1 VSWADGP
8 VNDQSELSV
17 TPPDFGIYIYDPK
30 TQRNKLVYD
39 EENTWELYA
48 QPVARHDEP
57 PPQSSIQNSQD
68 FTKPLT
74 IGSVNITQTSLYSLH
89 GNTVSGAEF
98 DGTPMDEALKS
109 AVKVRIIEGFSSEA
123 AKGVTM
129 FGLTMA
135 EGAAIIGEAP
145 VLADRSWKAEVP
157 AGIPMHLQ
165 AVDRYDLS
173 IRSQTTWIQGMPNE
187 DRMCGGCH
195 EERTT
200 PNLPSTQQLPL
211 AANQF
216 QHFNTAIADRTEYPW
231 YNAAASP
238 TEVQKILDAKCVQCH
253 NDTTNGS
260 QAQEH
265 YSVTM
270 TDQDTGV
277 TSTYNIDRLNFSTR
291 EVTVKYDR
299 KTASYPMSYVSI
311 FYPAALD
318 MERGVKIVGTLPPK
332 WGLPSDARNSKLI
345 EVMNI
350 TNAFDTS
357 GKDTAWA
364 LGQPYS
370 DPNIHGTV
378 RTMHPDDVGIQ
389 LTRDERVA
397 LIRAFDMGGQFYS
410 RQNTGFQAYGPG
422 STATP

>member
-1 VSWADGP
+1 
-8 VNDQSELSV
+8 
-17 TPPDFGIYIYDPK
+17 
-30 TQRNKLVYD
+30 
-39 EENTWELYA
+39 
-48 QPVARHDEP
+48 
-57 PPQSSIQNSQD
+57 
-68 FTKPLT
+68 
-74 IGSVNITQTSLYSLH
+74 
-89 GNTVSGAEF
+89 
-98 DGTPMDEALKS
+98 
-109 AVKVRIIEGFSSEA
+109 VRIIEGFSSEA
-123 AKGVTM
+123 APNVTM
-129 FGLTMA
+129 VGLTMA

-145 VLADRSWKAEVP
+145 VLADGSWRAEVP

-187 DRMCGGCH
+187 ARMCGGCH

-200 PNLPSTQQLPL
+200 PNVPSTQQLPL

-216 QHFNTAIADRTEYPW
+216 EHFNLAIADRTEYPW
-231 YNAAASP
+231 YNAASSP

-265 YSVTM
+265 YTVTM
-270 TDQDTGV
+270 TDQDTGLT
-277 TSTYNIDRLNFSTR
+277 TSYPIDRLNFSTR

-299 KTASYPMSYVSI
+299 KTATYPMSYVSI
-311 FYPAALD
+311 FYPSALG
-318 MERGVKIVGTLPPK
+318 MERGVKIVGTLPPL
-332 WGLPSDARNSKLI
+332 WGVPSDARNSKLI

-378 RTMHPDDVGIQ
+378 RTMHPNDVGVE

-410 RQNTGFQAYGPG
+410 RLNTGFQAYGPG